1 MRGKI
6 AASTTAVIV
15 AAIDIGTTFSGCAF
29 AKRYDFENDESKI
42 HISTWKDQDGLMSY
56 KTLSTVLLDQKG
68 KITKF
73 GFEAELK
80 YLNMLLDGIHKYYF
94 YFRNLKMMLNDQA
107 KTKVKLMSFCYFKF
121 ISLKNIN
128 FTKVLSVC

>member
-6 AASTTAVIV
+6 AASTTAGIV
-15 AAIDIGTTFSGCAF
+15 AAIDVGTTFSGCAF

-42 HISTWKDQDGLMSY
+42 HISTWKDQNGLMFY

-68 KITKF
+68 KIIQF
-73 GFEAELK
+73 GFNVELE
-80 YLNMLLDGIHKYYF
+80 YLHMSLDGIHKYYF

-107 KTKVKLMSFCYFKF
+107 KTKVQ
-121 ISLKNIN
+121 
-128 FTKVLSVC
+128 